1 MKKAILVVLLLA
13 LLTLLLSGCA
23 SPEERAWNSGQKALA
38 KEKYGDAVTAFEK
51 AGSFQD
57 AETLLQYATAF
68 RNLENG
74 VYADAAAGFQALG
87 DFKDSQLMNIY
98 CLARE
103 QESLA
108 QAAIAEGDADTAAG
122 AMQEALAGYSRLSQF
137 RDSDTRATECRELL
151 YNKANEWLMIERYD
165 AAAAGF
171 AVLDGWQDS
180 AQRQKYCEAAILEEQ
195 SSFVEAAA
203 IYDGIPGVLDA
214 SARAEEARSQAYQ
227 MAADLKENGDYIAAA
242 NAFAAL
248 GSYRDAEE
256 QRVST
261 CVQQVRSLLRS
272 GSYTQA
278 LKELGIEVYDCDDA
292 AKRLMAIDEDVK
304 RKLTEVVGEDTYIEG
319 VLNKNAVAKFL
330 LTSEQNKRQVNSIV
344 HPAVAKDFLESGMTW
359 MESAILFDC
368 GFQKYVDRV
377 VCVTAPIETRI
388 RRVMRRDGIDRKR
401 TKEWIA
407 KQMDQEE
414 VRKLADFEI
423 INDGR
428 HALKKQ
434 IKAILKALNQTQ

>member
-1 MKKAILVVLLLA
+1 MCKKVNNCLKVAI
-13 LLTLLLSGCA
+13 TGGIGSG
-23 SPEERAWNSGQKALA
+23 K
-38 KEKYGDAVTAFEK
+38 
-51 AGSFQD
+51 
-57 AETLLQYATAF
+57 
-68 RNLENG
+68 
-74 VYADAAAGFQALG
+74 
-87 DFKDSQLMNIY
+87 
-98 CLARE
+98 
-103 QESLA
+103 
-108 QAAIAEGDADTAAG
+108 
-122 AMQEALAGYSRLSQF
+122 
-137 RDSDTRATECRELL
+137 
-151 YNKANEWLMIERYD
+151 
-165 AAAAGF
+165 
-171 AVLDGWQDS
+171 
-180 AQRQKYCEAAILEEQ
+180 
-195 SSFVEAAA
+195 
-203 IYDGIPGVLDA
+203 
-214 SARAEEARSQAYQ
+214 
-227 MAADLKENGDYIAAA
+227 
-242 NAFAAL
+242 
-248 GSYRDAEE
+248 SY
-256 QRVST
+256 V
-261 CVQQVRSLLRS
+261 CHL
-272 GSYTQA
+272 